1 MVSYPPG
8 PATVSRAFLHED
20 DDCWA
25 ALTSA
30 DDATE
35 NLMKIEKFCQRAN
48 CHQKVSRWR
57 RDTLGKGRRSRRGQS
72 RRRWRQR
79 WRSWRR
85 QRQGETP
92 CHRRRQLAIA
102 KGADVSRLVS
112 HAWLSAS
119 NCSWSSSSG
128 GAGSDVLAIS
138 REYFDQ
144 TTGKNVDLPDLVLD
158 VAKFCKTNGV
168 KQSGYCWE
176 FVAS

>member
-1 MVSYPPG
+1 MVQKALAPPSERGRHMVSYPPG

-20 DDCWA
+20 DDCWV

-85 QRQGETP
+85 QRQGEMP

-112 HAWLSAS
+112 HAWLSVS
-119 NCSWSSSSG
+119 KLLVVV
-128 GAGSDVLAIS
+128 VLWRCWLGCPHHLA
-138 REYFDQ
+138 R
-144 TTGKNVDLPDLVLD
+144 VLRPDH
-158 VAKFCKTNGV
+158 G
-168 KQSGYCWE
+168 E
-176 FVAS
+176 ER